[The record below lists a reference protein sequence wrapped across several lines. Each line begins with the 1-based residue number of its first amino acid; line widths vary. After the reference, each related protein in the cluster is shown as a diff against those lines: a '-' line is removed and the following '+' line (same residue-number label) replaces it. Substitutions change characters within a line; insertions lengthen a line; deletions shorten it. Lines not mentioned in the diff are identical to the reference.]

1 MTVSESTI
9 DHEKRRFPRVKVR
22 IPVRYKEVRDG
33 AESVAVDSLT
43 CDVSAGGLRFTTDKL
58 ISKARNLLLELDIPN
73 LIHPVKA
80 VSRVAWVE
88 KTNVDG
94 HYEIGSEFMEITEKD
109 RELIAKF
116 LKTK

>member
-1 MTVSESTI
+1 MSESAI
-9 DHEKRRFPRVKVR
+9 DQEKRRFPRVKVR
-22 IPVRYKEVRDG
+22 IPVRYREVRDG

-58 ISKARNLLLELDIPN
+58 VSNACSLLLELDIPN

-80 VSRVAWVE
+80 VSRVACVE
-88 KTNVDG
+88 KTNADG

-116 LKTK
+116 LNTK